1 MLHPS
6 FQVAQS
12 EGIEVGVPSYKGSI
26 GKGSIG
32 KGSIGKGYS
41 GSIGL
46 GGGGGSDGG
55 GGGSG
60 GPTGTIKEGQDTS
73 HDLTHEFISS
83 HH

>member
-12 EGIEVGVPSYKGSI
+12 EGIVVGVPSYKGSI

-32 KGSIGKGYS
+32 KGSIGYS

-55 GGGSG
+55 DGGNSPSG
-60 GPTGTIKEGQDTS
+60 I
-73 HDLTHEFISS
+73 II
-83 HH
+83 